1 MPALQSTN
9 PASCA
14 WLKWAKALD
23 TSCFQADN
31 RSGQDM
37 SVLLDN
43 EADMHFLIIIA
54 DHSCSC
60 LLFPPKT
67 LYLKALSPIAA
78 AGPQSTS
85 GKATSFHTTVKTTD
99 GKFTTALTI
108 DPNTAGP
115 NIFTVEVRDTTTG
128 QPSTDVGVSLYTTHL
143 DMNMGTDTVNLQ
155 PDGKGRFSA
164 TGDLVMGGHWQIR
177 IQIRTS
183 DTTLHEATVK
193 V

>member
-67 LYLKALSPIAA
+67 LYLKARGWAHVPMKGQSPLLKMAE
-78 AGPQSTS
+78 
-85 GKATSFHTTVKTTD
+85 H
-99 GKFTTALTI
+99 TI
-108 DPNTAGP
+108 DSFGKSIRLHVCQEYAIEKVKRNT
-115 NIFTVEVRDTTTG
+115 
-128 QPSTDVGVSLYTTHL
+128 SLEPEY
-143 DMNMGTDTVNLQ
+143 
-155 PDGKGRFSA
+155 A
-164 TGDLVMGGHWQIR
+164 W
-177 IQIRTS
+177 
-183 DTTLHEATVK
+183 
-193 V
+193 